1 MGKTKRIKV
10 RYHLGAGEHFMHW
23 RIEYPNK
30 EVKFI
35 HPDEVNFTMFE
46 CQLHNSKGTAK
57 KIHDGS
63 NKTVCSWI
71 WCESLHFGNI
81 PDNKFKGLPI
91 KYNPRVEPN
100 WVDVLGQNVDG
111 QKYGIIQTY
120 GKNLFVYFV

>member
-46 CQLHNSKGTAK
+46 CQLHNQKGTAK

-71 WCESLHFGNI
+71 WCHAVVFAVSKDNNI
-81 PDNKFKGLPI
+81 GMPI
-91 KYNPRVEPN
+91 TYNPRVTPN
-100 WVDVLGQNVDG
+100 WDMFGEDVDNK
-111 QKYGIIQTY
+111 KYNIIHTR
-120 GKNLFVYFV
+120 GNKLFVYFV